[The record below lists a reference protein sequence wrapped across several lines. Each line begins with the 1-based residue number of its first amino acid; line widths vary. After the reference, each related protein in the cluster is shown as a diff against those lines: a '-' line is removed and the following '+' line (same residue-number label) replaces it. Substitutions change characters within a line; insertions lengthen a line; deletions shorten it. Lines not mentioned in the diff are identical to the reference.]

1 MTQSTANDLG
11 DRGPNLSGT
20 ATEELGNSSNATW
33 NELSGLER
41 EFVTA
46 SEHALRDKQETGA
59 SRVDARDGV
68 DAAQRGSWILL
79 SLPTTI
85 RFLRAERA
93 IVLAS
98 EAFSAQW
105 AATAAPV
112 EAKQALADIA
122 AASVA
127 CQVIV
132 KVRRAIRCGV
142 VLSCTSTTTE
152 EAPNAASMVTVTW
165 FSFGAAFGATL
176 TPAIDVSEASLEP
189 SLD

>member
-1 MTQSTANDLG
+1 M
-11 DRGPNLSGT
+11 
-20 ATEELGNSSNATW
+20 
-33 NELSGLER
+33 
-41 EFVTA
+41 
-46 SEHALRDKQETGA
+46 RDKQETGA

-79 SLPTTI
+79 SLPTTT
-85 RFLRAERA
+85 RFLRAGRA

-112 EAKQALADIA
+112 EAKQATQRARLADIA
-122 AASVA
+122 TASVA